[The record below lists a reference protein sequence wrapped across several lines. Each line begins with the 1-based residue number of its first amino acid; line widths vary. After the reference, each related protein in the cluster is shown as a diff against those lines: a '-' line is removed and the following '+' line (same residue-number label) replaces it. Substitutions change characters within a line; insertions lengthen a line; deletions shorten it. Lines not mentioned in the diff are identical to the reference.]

1 MIQELKEELLAKYS
15 KDELIDRFLLK
26 IFNIDADFQRKTMPE
41 NFEYFAINSENN
53 DDLAKLLNIPNQFVM
68 VNKPGK
74 LVLAIRSD

>member
-15 KDELIDRFLLK
+15 KDELIDWFLLK

-74 LVLAIRSD
+74 LILAIRSD

>member
-74 LVLAIRSD
+74 IVLAIRSD